1 MTKSILS
8 LPESRTLSSDSQTS
22 PTVASSRVRGLN
34 RRAFMIN
41 TGLTLGAASLGLFS
55 HPLLA
60 NVRQKDRIIELY
72 VPATGES
79 IRTIIWTPTEGYIS
93 ESIREISILMRDR
106 RNDKVKTIDK
116 ATLDI
121 VAAVQ
126 HILKPG
132 VPTEMISGYR
142 SPETNQQLRRNSRG
156 VAKESYHVKAM
167 AVDIR
172 MPDRGRNQLEAAAK
186 RLRTGGVGRY
196 RRNNFT
202 HLDSGPVRSWG

>member
-1 MTKSILS
+1 MKKSIISLS
-8 LPESRTLSSDSQTS
+8 ESRILSSDSQTLS
-22 PTVASSRVRGLN
+22 TATPSRLS

-41 TGLTLGAASLGLFS
+41 TGLTLGASSLGLFS

-60 NVRQKDRIIELY
+60 DARQQDRIIELY

-79 IRTIIWTPTEGYIS
+79 IRTVIWTPTEGYIS
-93 ESIREISILMRDR
+93 ESIREISIVMRDR

-126 HILKPG
+126 HILQPG
-132 VPTEMISGYR
+132 APTEMISGYR
-142 SPETNQQLRRNSRG
+142 SPETNQQLRRNSSG

-172 MPDRGRNQLEAAAK
+172 MPDRGRSKLEAAAK
-186 RLRTGGVGRY
+186 RLRAGGVGRY